1 MIQRFYIRV
10 IDRKGHTRLHGD
22 YASRKQAKAALAK
35 AAKRRPGIVRRVDSC
50 MVKSYR
56 TKAGVIVEGLQYDIE
71 FCCTTPGPEPE
82 IGFITGHW
90 NGDID
95 TWGKLTIIPAN
106 DRIPTHYL
114 FAKDFAELLEI
125 AS

>member
-35 AAKRRPGIVRRVDSC
+35 AAKRRPGIVRRVDSY
-50 MVKSYR
+50 MAKSA
-56 TKAGVIVEGLQYDIE
+56 TTAAGVIVANVEYDIV
-71 FCCTTPGPEPE
+71 FHCTTPGPETE
-82 IGFITGHW
+82 SGYVTGHW

-106 DRIPTHYL
+106 DRIDPYYL
-114 FAKDFAELLEI
+114 FAREIVSLEL
-125 AS
+125 A